1 LPRAKQSRGEQGRMP
16 GRLASLVLLA
26 VLFCAGGSAAPAQ
39 GRAAP
44 VIYSVTPLSGPVG
57 TQIVIAGAN
66 FTAANNTVRF
76 GGGFIQWLPASS
88 AAGNQTIVFT
98 LRPVIGAIACPG
110 TARCPTAAHFIQ
122 PGGNV
127 LSVQNANG
135 TSGTTT
141 FTVTN

>member
-1 LPRAKQSRGEQGRMP
+1 MP

-26 VLFCAGGSAAPAQ
+26 VLFCAGGFAAPAQ

-44 VIYSVTPLSGPVG
+44 VIYSVTPLSGPMG
-57 TQIVIAGAN
+57 TRITIVGAN
-66 FTAANNTVRF
+66 FTAANNTVRL

-88 AAGNQTIVFT
+88 AGGNQTIVFT
-98 LRPVIGAIACPG
+98 LRPVIGAVACPG
-110 TARCPTAAHFIQ
+110 TTRCATAAHFVQ
-122 PGGNV
+122 PGGNP

-135 TSGTTT
+135 TSNTTT

>member
-1 LPRAKQSRGEQGRMP
+1 MP

-98 LRPVIGAIACPG
+98 LRPVIGAVACPG
-110 TARCPTAAHFIQ
+110 TARCPTAPPSPTPLTPSGLSGEGACWCAILI
-122 PGGNV
+122 GGIS
-127 LSVQNANG
+127 LAIGSA
-135 TSGTTT
+135 
-141 FTVTN
+141 

>member
-1 LPRAKQSRGEQGRMP
+1 MP
-16 GRLASLVLLA
+16 GRLAGLVLLA
-26 VLFCAGGSAAPAQ
+26 VLVGGTGSAGLAQ

-44 VIYSVTPLSGPVG
+44 VIFSVVPPSGPVG
-57 TQIVIAGAN
+57 TRITITGAN

-88 AAGNQTIVFT
+88 GGGNQTIVFT
-98 LRPVIGAIACPG
+98 LRPVISGVACPG
-110 TARCPTAAHFIQ
+110 AARCPTVARPVQ
-122 PGGNV
+122 PGGNA

-135 TSGTTT
+135 TSNAAN

>member
-1 LPRAKQSRGEQGRMP
+1 V
-16 GRLASLVLLA
+16 LV
-26 VLFCAGGSAAPAQ
+26 CGTGSAGLAQ

-44 VIYSVTPLSGPVG
+44 VIFSVAPLSGAVG
-57 TQIVIAGAN
+57 TTITITGAN

-88 AAGNQTIVFT
+88 AGSNQTIVFT
-98 LRPVIGAIACPG
+98 LRPVISGVACPG
-110 TARCPTAAHFIQ
+110 TARCPTAARLVR
-122 PGGNV
+122 PGGHA

-135 TSGTTT
+135 TSNAAN